1 MRMNELIGKLT
12 KPVRVVEARCWNV
25 LISFAA
31 NRARSISEGKAATKK
46 VWEDER
52 CSKHYGYRP
61 GKSES
66 KRPSR

>member
-1 MRMNELIGKLT
+1 MAETYHAI
-12 KPVRVVEARCWNV
+12 
-25 LISFAA
+25 ISFAA

-61 GKSES
+61 GNRRVGGHPDEEQNITS
-66 KRPSR
+66 KKILSVA